1 MPLNNKTTVNAIRS
15 NFIEYFSKNNHNVIR
30 SSQLVPEN
38 DPTLLFTNAGMV
50 QFKNT
55 FTGVEK
61 RSYQRAVS
69 SQKCLR
75 AGGKHNDLENVGKT
89 ARHHTFFEML
99 GNFSFGNYFKEQ
111 AIFYA
116 WELLTKEFN
125 IPKEKLF
132 VTIYHTDTEAEKIWK
147 KISGFS
153 DDKIIKIKTN
163 DNFWSMGDTGPC
175 GPCSEIF
182 YDHGPSIFGGLP
194 GTPEENGDRFIEIWN
209 LVFMQYE
216 QLSVNERINL
226 PQPSIDTGMGLER
239 ISAVL
244 QNTHNNYKT
253 DMMENLVEASSNI
266 TGFEMNED
274 NIVSHRVIADHLRSI
289 SFLIAEGVMPSNEGR
304 GYVLRRIMRRAM
316 RHTHLLGSIDPVIY
330 KLVPFLN
337 KEMGE
342 AFPELNTAQ
351 SIIQNTIKEEEYKFK
366 DTLDR
371 GLNLLKAEIDNKVS
385 TGVLSGQK
393 AFELYD
399 TYGFPLDLTE
409 DVLKS
414 HGWTVDQDGFEQSMN
429 QQKNKARQ
437 AWTGSGD
444 KIKSSD
450 VLKSLLNI
458 ESTNFYGYEKNKLNT
473 DTLFIIKNQKIVD
486 KVEIG
491 NIAEIVF
498 TDTIFYAESG
508 GQISDTGIVF
518 NSQFKAKVLGS
529 NKFKT
534 GNENI
539 VFICLI
545 EVLSGTLHVGDK
557 VEQILDL
564 DKRKQICSHHS
575 ATHLLH
581 EALRLKLGLH
591 VTQKGSFV
599 SSEKLRF
606 DFSHTKPINT
616 NLINEIE
623 DEVNYR
629 IKCNENVNT
638 KNMSPAEAIKIGAI
652 ALFGE
657 KYGDVVRVVSIGE
670 TQDDK
675 RNAWS
680 VELCG
685 GTHVNNTAEI
695 SVFKIISE
703 TGVSSGIRRIEAI
716 TNIAAIKYFNCEAQ
730 KVNYI
735 SEILKTNQSQ
745 VVKKIEQLLLENKK
759 LVNELKN
766 IKKTIISSKDNISN
780 KENLNGIY
788 FDYQIFDD
796 LPIKDLKSTAEDIL
810 KRNEGDIVCVI
821 SKIDSKASIV
831 IAVDTKITNKVN
843 AVELVNMISITLGG
857 KGGGGRA
864 DMAQSGGSIPDKS
877 EIAIQELKD
886 FIKTK
891 ALSINHVK

>member
-1 MPLNNKTTVNAIRS
+1 MTLYNKNTVNSIRS
-15 NFIEYFSKNNHNVIR
+15 NFIDYFSKNSHEIIK
-30 SSQLVPEN
+30 SSHLVPEN

-61 RSYQRAVS
+61 RGYKRAVS

-99 GNFSFGNYFKEQ
+99 GNFSFGDYFKEQ

-116 WELLTKEFN
+116 WKLLTEEFN
-125 IPKEKLF
+125 IPKEKLL
-132 VTIYHTDTEAEKIWK
+132 VTIYHTDSEAEKLWK

-153 DDKIIKIKTN
+153 DDKIIKIKTS

-182 YDHGPSIFGGLP
+182 YDHGPSIFGGPP
-194 GTPEENGDRFIEIWN
+194 GSPEEDGDRFIEIWN

-216 QLSVNERINL
+216 QLSVNERIIL
-226 PQPSIDTGMGLER
+226 PKPSIDTGMGLER

-253 DMMENLVEASSNI
+253 DMMENLVEASSKI
-266 TGFEMNED
+266 TGYDMSED

-342 AFPELNTAQ
+342 AFPELNMGQ
-351 SIIQNTIKEEEYKFK
+351 SIIQNTIKEEELKFK

-371 GLNLLKAEIDNKVS
+371 GMSLLKAEIDNKVS

-409 DVLKS
+409 DVLKA
-414 HGWTVDQDGFEQSMN
+414 HGWTVDQDGFKEAMEE
-429 QQKNKARQ
+429 QKNKARQ

-444 KIKSSD
+444 KTKSSD

-458 ESTNFYGYEKNKLNT
+458 ESTNFFGYEKNTLNT
-473 DTLFIIKNQKIVD
+473 EIKFIIKNQKIVD
-486 KVEIG
+486 KAETG
-491 NIAEIVF
+491 TIAEIVF

-508 GQISDTGIVF
+508 GQISDTGLIF
-518 NSQFKAKVLGS
+518 NKEFKAKVLGS
-529 NKFKT
+529 NKLKT
-534 GNENI
+534 GNEKI
-539 VFICLI
+539 VFICSI
-545 EVLSGTLHVGDK
+545 EVLSGTLNVGDK
-557 VEQILDL
+557 VDQILDL

-591 VTQKGSFV
+591 VAQKGSLV
-599 SSEKLRF
+599 SDEKLRF
-606 DFSHTKPINT
+606 DFSHTKPLSIN
-616 NLINEIE
+616 IIKEIE

-629 IKCNENVNT
+629 IKRNENIIT
-638 KNMSPAEAIKIGAI
+638 KIMSPSEAKEIGAI

-657 KYGDVVRVVSIGE
+657 KYGDEVRVVSIGE
-670 TQDDK
+670 TLDTN

-685 GTHVNNTAEI
+685 GTHVKNTAEI

-703 TGVSSGIRRIEAI
+703 TGVSSGVRRIEAI
-716 TNIAAIKYFNCEAQ
+716 TNISAIRYFNN
-730 KVNYI
+730 KVEKI
-735 SEILKTNQSQ
+735 DHITELLKTSQSKL
-745 VVKKIEQLLLENKK
+745 VKKIEQLIIDNKK
-759 LVNELKN
+759 LTNELKDL
-766 IKKTIISSKDNISN
+766 KKKNVLSMVNVSSKENI
-780 KENLNGIY
+780 NGIY

-796 LPIKDLKSTAEDIL
+796 LPIKDLKSSAENIL
-810 KRNEGDIVCVI
+810 KRNEGGIVCVI
-821 SKIDSKASIV
+821 SKIDNKASVV
-831 IAVDTKITNKVN
+831 IAVDKKITNKIN
-843 AVELVNMISITLGG
+843 AVELVNMVSITLGG
-857 KGGGGRA
+857 KGGGGRP
-864 DMAQSGGSIPDKS
+864 DMAQSGGSIPIKS
-877 EIAIQELKD
+877 ELAIQELKN

-891 ALSINHVK
+891 FLSKTNVK

>member
-1 MPLNNKTTVNAIRS
+1 MSLNNKITVNSIRS
-15 NFIEYFSKNNHNVIR
+15 KFIDYFSKNSHEVLS

-55 FTGVEK
+55 FTGIEQRNYK
-61 RSYQRAVS
+61 RAVT
-69 SQKCLR
+69 SQKCIR

-99 GNFSFGNYFKEQ
+99 GNFSFGDYFKEQ

-125 IPKEKLF
+125 IPKEKLL
-132 VTIYHTDTEAEKIWK
+132 VTIYHTDIEAEKIWK

-182 YDHGPSIFGGLP
+182 YDHGPSIFGGPP
-194 GTPEENGDRFIEIWN
+194 GSAEEDGDRFIEIWN

-216 QLSVNERINL
+216 QLSINERINL
-226 PQPSIDTGMGLER
+226 PKPSIDTGMGLER

-253 DMMENLVEASSNI
+253 DMMENLVEASSKI
-266 TGFEMNED
+266 TGSDMSKE
-274 NIVSHRVIADHLRSI
+274 NIVSHRIIADHIRSI
-289 SFLIAEGVMPSNEGR
+289 SFLIAEGIMPSNEGR

-316 RHTHLLGSIDPVIY
+316 RHTHLLGSKDPIIY

-337 KEMGE
+337 KEMGN
-342 AFPELNTAQ
+342 AFPELDVGQ
-351 SIIQNTIKEEEYKFK
+351 SIIQNTIKEEEFKFK

-371 GLNLLKAEIDNKVS
+371 GMYLLKAEIDKKVS
-385 TGVLSGQK
+385 SGILSGQK

-414 HGWTVDQDGFEQSMN
+414 YGWTVDQRGFEEAMKE
-429 QQKNKARQ
+429 QKNKARQ
-437 AWTGSGD
+437 SWSGSGD
-444 KIKSSD
+444 KTKSSN

-458 ESTNFYGYEKNKLNT
+458 ESTNFLGYEKNTLNT
-473 DTLFIIKNQKIVD
+473 EIKFIINNQKIVD
-486 KVEIG
+486 KIEIG
-491 NIAEIVF
+491 NVAEVVF
-498 TDTIFYAESG
+498 IDTIFYAESG
-508 GQISDTGIVF
+508 GQVSDTGIIL
-518 NSQFKAKVLGS
+518 NKKFKARVLGS

-534 GNENI
+534 GNEKT

-545 EVLSGTLHVGDK
+545 EVLSGTLNVGDK

-581 EALRLKLGLH
+581 EALRLKLGPH
-591 VTQKGSFV
+591 VAQKGSLV
-599 SSEKLRF
+599 SEEKLRF
-606 DFSHTKPINT
+606 DFSHTKPISA
-616 NLINEIE
+616 NLIKEIE

-629 IKCNENVNT
+629 IKCNENVIT
-638 KNMSPAEAIKIGAI
+638 KTMSPSEAITKGAI

-657 KYGDVVRVVSIGE
+657 KYGDEVRVVSIGE
-670 TQDDK
+670 TTDVN
-675 RNAWS
+675 RIAWS

-685 GTHVNNTAEI
+685 GTHVKNTAEI

-703 TGVSSGIRRIEAI
+703 TGVSSGVRRIEAI
-716 TNIAAIKYFNCEAQ
+716 ANNSALKYFNREVE
-730 KVNYI
+730 KVNDI
-735 SEILKTNQSQ
+735 VELLKTNKSQ
-745 VVKKIEQLLLENKK
+745 VVKKIEQLILDNKK

-766 IKKTIISSKDNISN
+766 LKKNNILPIDNVSN
-780 KENLNGIY
+780 KENFNGIY
-788 FDYQIFDD
+788 FDYQILDE
-796 LPIKDLKSTAEDIL
+796 LPIKEIKSTAEDML
-810 KRNEGDIVCVI
+810 KENEGGIVCVI
-821 SKIDSKASIV
+821 SKIGGKASIV
-831 IAVDTKITNKVN
+831 VAVDKKITNKIN
-843 AVELVNMISITLGG
+843 AVELVNMVSITLGG
-857 KGGGGRA
+857 KGGGGRP
-864 DMAQSGGSIPDKS
+864 DMAQSGGPLSKKS
-877 EIAIQELKD
+877 ELAIQKLRD

-891 ALSINHVK
+891 F

>member
-1 MPLNNKTTVNAIRS
+1 MSLNNKITVNSIRS
-15 NFIEYFSKNNHNVIR
+15 KFIDYFSKNSHEVLS

-55 FTGVEK
+55 FTGVEQRNYK
-61 RSYQRAVS
+61 RAVT
-69 SQKCLR
+69 SQKCIR

-99 GNFSFGNYFKEQ
+99 GNFSFGDYFKEQ

-125 IPKEKLF
+125 IPKEKLL
-132 VTIYHTDTEAEKIWK
+132 VTIYHTDIEAEKIWK

-182 YDHGPSIFGGLP
+182 YDHGASILGGPP
-194 GTPEENGDRFIEIWN
+194 GSAEEDGDRFIEIWN

-216 QLSVNERINL
+216 QLSINERINL
-226 PQPSIDTGMGLER
+226 PKPSIDTGMGLER

-253 DMMENLVEASSNI
+253 DMMENLVEASSKI
-266 TGFEMNED
+266 TGSDMSKE
-274 NIVSHRVIADHLRSI
+274 NIVSHRIIADHIRSI
-289 SFLIAEGVMPSNEGR
+289 SFLIAEGIMPSNEGR

-316 RHTHLLGSIDPVIY
+316 RHTHLLGSKDPIIY

-337 KEMGE
+337 KEMGN
-342 AFPELNTAQ
+342 AFPELVVGQ
-351 SIIQNTIKEEEYKFK
+351 SIIQNTIKEEEFKFK

-371 GLNLLKAEIDNKVS
+371 GMYLLKAEIDKKVS
-385 TGVLSGQK
+385 SGILSGQK

-414 HGWTVDQDGFEQSMN
+414 YGWTVDQRGFEEAMKE
-429 QQKNKARQ
+429 QKNKARQ
-437 AWTGSGD
+437 SWSGSGD
-444 KIKSSD
+444 KTKSSN

-458 ESTNFYGYEKNKLNT
+458 ESTNFLGYEKNILNT
-473 DTLFIIKNQKIVD
+473 EIKFIINNQKIVD
-486 KVEIG
+486 KIEIG
-491 NIAEIVF
+491 NIAEVVF
-498 TDTIFYAESG
+498 IDTIFYAESG
-508 GQISDTGIVF
+508 GQVSDTGIIL
-518 NSQFKAKVLGS
+518 NKKFKARVLGS

-534 GNENI
+534 GNEKT

-545 EVLSGTLHVGDK
+545 EVLSGTLNVGDN

-591 VTQKGSFV
+591 VAQKGSLV
-599 SSEKLRF
+599 SEEKLRF
-606 DFSHTKPINT
+606 DFSHTKPISA
-616 NLINEIE
+616 NLIKEIE

-629 IKCNENVNT
+629 IKCNENVIT
-638 KNMSPAEAIKIGAI
+638 KTMSPSEAITKGAI

-657 KYGDVVRVVSIGE
+657 KYGDEVRVVSIGE
-670 TQDDK
+670 TTDVN
-675 RNAWS
+675 RIAWS

-685 GTHVNNTAEI
+685 GTHVKNTAEI
-695 SVFKIISE
+695 SFFKIISE
-703 TGVSSGIRRIEAI
+703 TGVSSGVRRIEAI
-716 TNIAAIKYFNCEAQ
+716 TNNSALKYFNREVEQ
-730 KVNYI
+730 VNDI
-735 SEILKTNQSQ
+735 VELLKTNKSQ
-745 VVKKIEQLLLENKK
+745 VVKKIEQLILDNKK

-766 IKKTIISSKDNISN
+766 LKKNNILPIDNVSN
-780 KENLNGIY
+780 KENFNGIY
-788 FDYQIFDD
+788 FDYQILDE
-796 LPIKDLKSTAEDIL
+796 LPIKELKSTAEDIL
-810 KRNEGDIVCVI
+810 KKNEGGIVCVI
-821 SKIDSKASIV
+821 SKIGGKASIV
-831 IAVDTKITNKVN
+831 VAVDKKITNKIN
-843 AVELVNMISITLGG
+843 AVELVNMVSITLGG
-857 KGGGGRA
+857 KGGGGRP
-864 DMAQSGGSIPDKS
+864 DMAQSGGPFPKKS
-877 EIAIQELKD
+877 ELAIQKLRD

-891 ALSINHVK
+891 F

>member
-1 MPLNNKTTVNAIRS
+1 MPLNNKITVNSIRS
-15 NFIEYFSKNNHNVIR
+15 KFIDYFSKNSHEVLS

-55 FTGVEK
+55 FTGVEQRNYK
-61 RSYQRAVS
+61 RAVT
-69 SQKCLR
+69 SQKCIR

-99 GNFSFGNYFKEQ
+99 GNFSFGDYFKEQ

-125 IPKEKLF
+125 IPKEKLL
-132 VTIYHTDTEAEKIWK
+132 VTIYHTDIEAEKIWK

-163 DNFWSMGDTGPC
+163 DNFWSMGDIGPC

-182 YDHGPSIFGGLP
+182 YDHGASIFGGPP
-194 GTPEENGDRFIEIWN
+194 GSAEEDGDRFIEIWN

-216 QLSVNERINL
+216 QLSINERINL
-226 PQPSIDTGMGLER
+226 PKPSIDTGMGLER

-253 DMMENLVEASSNI
+253 DMMENLVEASSKI
-266 TGFEMNED
+266 TGSDMSKE
-274 NIVSHRVIADHLRSI
+274 NIVSHRIIADHIRSI
-289 SFLIAEGVMPSNEGR
+289 SFLIAEGIMPSNEGR

-316 RHTHLLGSIDPVIY
+316 RHTHLLGSKDPIIY

-337 KEMGE
+337 KEMGN
-342 AFPELNTAQ
+342 AFPELDVGQ
-351 SIIQNTIKEEEYKFK
+351 SIIQNTIKEEELKFK

-371 GLNLLKAEIDNKVS
+371 GMYLLKAEIDKKVS
-385 TGVLSGQK
+385 SGILSGQK

-414 HGWTVDQDGFEQSMN
+414 YGWTVDQRGFEEAMKE
-429 QQKNKARQ
+429 QKNKARQ
-437 AWTGSGD
+437 SWSGSGD
-444 KIKSSD
+444 KTKSSN

-458 ESTNFYGYEKNKLNT
+458 ESTNFLGYEKNTLNT
-473 DTLFIIKNQKIVD
+473 EIKFIINNQKIVD
-486 KVEIG
+486 KIEIG
-491 NIAEIVF
+491 NIAEVVF
-498 TDTIFYAESG
+498 IDTIFYAESG
-508 GQISDTGIVF
+508 GQVSDTGIIL
-518 NSQFKAKVLGS
+518 NKKFKARVLGS

-534 GNENI
+534 GNEKT

-545 EVLSGTLHVGDK
+545 EVLSGTLNVGDK

-591 VTQKGSFV
+591 VAQKGSLV
-599 SSEKLRF
+599 SEEKLRF
-606 DFSHTKPINT
+606 DFSHTKPISA
-616 NLINEIE
+616 NLIKEIE

-629 IKCNENVNT
+629 IKCNENVIT
-638 KNMSPAEAIKIGAI
+638 KTMSPSEAIIKGAI

-657 KYGDVVRVVSIGE
+657 KYGDEVRVVSIGE
-670 TQDDK
+670 TTDVN
-675 RNAWS
+675 RIAWS

-685 GTHVNNTAEI
+685 GTHVKNTAEI

-703 TGVSSGIRRIEAI
+703 TGVSSGVRRIEAI
-716 TNIAAIKYFNCEAQ
+716 TNNSALKYFNREVE
-730 KVNYI
+730 KVNDI
-735 SEILKTNQSQ
+735 VELLKTNKSQ
-745 VVKKIEQLLLENKK
+745 VVKKIEQLILDNKK

-766 IKKTIISSKDNISN
+766 LKKNNILPIDNVSN
-780 KENLNGIY
+780 KENFNGIY
-788 FDYQIFDD
+788 FDYQILDE
-796 LPIKDLKSTAEDIL
+796 LPIKELKSTAEDIL
-810 KRNEGDIVCVI
+810 KKNEGGIVCVI
-821 SKIDSKASIV
+821 SKIGGKASIV
-831 IAVDTKITNKVN
+831 VAVDKKITNKIN
-843 AVELVNMISITLGG
+843 AVELVNMVSITLGG
-857 KGGGGRA
+857 KGGGGRP
-864 DMAQSGGSIPDKS
+864 DMAQSGGSLPNKS
-877 EIAIQELKD
+877 ELAIQKLRD

-891 ALSINHVK
+891 F

>member
-1 MPLNNKTTVNAIRS
+1 MPLNNKITVNSIRS
-15 NFIEYFSKNNHNVIR
+15 KFIDYFSKNSHEVLS

-55 FTGVEK
+55 FTGVEQRNYK
-61 RSYQRAVS
+61 RAVT
-69 SQKCLR
+69 SQKCIR

-99 GNFSFGNYFKEQ
+99 GNFSFGDYFKEQ

-125 IPKEKLF
+125 IPKEKLL
-132 VTIYHTDTEAEKIWK
+132 VTIYHTDIEAEKIWK

-182 YDHGPSIFGGLP
+182 YDHGSSIFGGPP
-194 GTPEENGDRFIEIWN
+194 GSAEEDGDRFIEIWN

-216 QLSVNERINL
+216 QLSINERINL
-226 PQPSIDTGMGLER
+226 PKPSIDTGMGLER

-253 DMMENLVEASSNI
+253 DMMENLVEASSKI
-266 TGFEMNED
+266 TGSDMSKE
-274 NIVSHRVIADHLRSI
+274 NIVSHRIIADHIRSI
-289 SFLIAEGVMPSNEGR
+289 SFLIAEGIMPSNEGR

-316 RHTHLLGSIDPVIY
+316 RHTHLLGSKDPIIY

-337 KEMGE
+337 KEMGN
-342 AFPELNTAQ
+342 AFPELVVGQ
-351 SIIQNTIKEEEYKFK
+351 SIIQNTIKEEEFKFK

-371 GLNLLKAEIDNKVS
+371 GMYLLKAEIDKKVS
-385 TGVLSGQK
+385 SGILSGQK

-414 HGWTVDQDGFEQSMN
+414 YGWTVDQRGFEEAMKE
-429 QQKNKARQ
+429 QKNKARQ
-437 AWTGSGD
+437 SWSGSGD
-444 KIKSSD
+444 KTKSSN

-458 ESTNFYGYEKNKLNT
+458 ESTNFLGYEKNTLNT
-473 DTLFIIKNQKIVD
+473 EIKFIINNQKIVD
-486 KVEIG
+486 KIEIG
-491 NIAEIVF
+491 NIAEVVF
-498 TDTIFYAESG
+498 IDTIFYAESG
-508 GQISDTGIVF
+508 GQVSDTGIIL
-518 NSQFKAKVLGS
+518 NKKFKARVLGS

-534 GNENI
+534 GNEKT

-545 EVLSGTLHVGDK
+545 EVLSGTLNVGDK

-591 VTQKGSFV
+591 VAQKGSLV
-599 SSEKLRF
+599 SEEKLRF
-606 DFSHTKPINT
+606 DFSHTKPISA
-616 NLINEIE
+616 NLIKEIE

-629 IKCNENVNT
+629 IKCNENVIT
-638 KNMSPAEAIKIGAI
+638 KTMSPSEAITKGAI

-657 KYGDVVRVVSIGE
+657 KYGDEVRVVSIGE
-670 TQDDK
+670 TTDVN
-675 RNAWS
+675 RIAWS

-685 GTHVNNTAEI
+685 GTHVKNTAEI

-703 TGVSSGIRRIEAI
+703 TGVSSGVRRIEAI
-716 TNIAAIKYFNCEAQ
+716 TNNSALKYFNREVE
-730 KVNYI
+730 KVNDI
-735 SEILKTNQSQ
+735 VELLKTNKSQ
-745 VVKKIEQLLLENKK
+745 VVKKIEQLILDNKK

-766 IKKTIISSKDNISN
+766 LKKNNILPIDNVSN
-780 KENLNGIY
+780 KENFNGIY
-788 FDYQIFDD
+788 FDYQILDE
-796 LPIKDLKSTAEDIL
+796 LPIKELKSTAEDIL
-810 KRNEGDIVCVI
+810 KKNEGGIVCVI
-821 SKIDSKASIV
+821 SKIGGKASIV
-831 IAVDTKITNKVN
+831 VAVDKKITNKIN
-843 AVELVNMISITLGG
+843 AVELVNMVSITLGG
-857 KGGGGRA
+857 KGGGGRP
-864 DMAQSGGSIPDKS
+864 DMAQSGGSLPKKS
-877 EIAIQELKD
+877 ELAIQKLRD

-891 ALSINHVK
+891 F

>member
-1 MPLNNKTTVNAIRS
+1 MPLNNKITVNSIRS
-15 NFIEYFSKNNHNVIR
+15 KFIDYFSKNSHEVLS

-55 FTGVEK
+55 FTGVEQRNYK
-61 RSYQRAVS
+61 RAVT
-69 SQKCLR
+69 SQKCIR

-99 GNFSFGNYFKEQ
+99 GNFSFGDYFKEQ

-125 IPKEKLF
+125 IPKEKLL
-132 VTIYHTDTEAEKIWK
+132 VTIYHTDIEAEKIWK

-182 YDHGPSIFGGLP
+182 YDHGASIFGGPP
-194 GTPEENGDRFIEIWN
+194 GSAEEDGDRFIEIWN

-216 QLSVNERINL
+216 QLSINERISL
-226 PQPSIDTGMGLER
+226 PKPSIDTGMGLER

-253 DMMENLVEASSNI
+253 DMMENLVEASSKI
-266 TGFEMNED
+266 TGSDMSKE
-274 NIVSHRVIADHLRSI
+274 NIVSHRIIADHIRSI
-289 SFLIAEGVMPSNEGR
+289 SFLIAEGIMPSNEGR

-316 RHTHLLGSIDPVIY
+316 RHTHLLGSKDPIIY

-337 KEMGE
+337 KEMGD
-342 AFPELNTAQ
+342 AFPELDIGQ
-351 SIIQNTIKEEEYKFK
+351 SIIQNTIKEEEFKFK

-371 GLNLLKAEIDNKVS
+371 GMYLLKAEIDKKVS
-385 TGVLSGQK
+385 SGILSGQK

-414 HGWTVDQDGFEQSMN
+414 YGWTVDQRGFEEAMKE
-429 QQKNKARQ
+429 QKNKARQ
-437 AWTGSGD
+437 SWSGSGD
-444 KIKSSD
+444 KTKSSN

-458 ESTNFYGYEKNKLNT
+458 ESTNFLGYEKNTLNT
-473 DTLFIIKNQKIVD
+473 EIKFIINNQKIVD
-486 KVEIG
+486 KIEIG
-491 NIAEIVF
+491 NIAEVVF
-498 TDTIFYAESG
+498 IDTIFYAESG
-508 GQISDTGIVF
+508 GQVSDTGIIL
-518 NSQFKAKVLGS
+518 NKKFKARVLGS

-534 GNENI
+534 GNEKT

-545 EVLSGTLHVGDK
+545 EVLSGTLNVGDK

-581 EALRLKLGLH
+581 EALRLKLGPH
-591 VTQKGSFV
+591 VAQKGSLV
-599 SSEKLRF
+599 SEEKLRF
-606 DFSHTKPINT
+606 DFSHTKPISA
-616 NLINEIE
+616 NLIKEIE

-629 IKCNENVNT
+629 IKCNENVIT
-638 KNMSPAEAIKIGAI
+638 KTMSPSEAITKGAI

-657 KYGDVVRVVSIGE
+657 KYGDEVRVVSIGE
-670 TQDDK
+670 TTDVN
-675 RNAWS
+675 RIAWS

-685 GTHVNNTAEI
+685 GTHVKNTAEI

-703 TGVSSGIRRIEAI
+703 TGVSSGVRRIEAI
-716 TNIAAIKYFNCEAQ
+716 TNNSALKYFNREVE
-730 KVNYI
+730 KVNDI
-735 SEILKTNQSQ
+735 VELLKTNKSQ
-745 VVKKIEQLLLENKK
+745 VVKKIEQLILDNKK

-766 IKKTIISSKDNISN
+766 LKKNNILPIDNVSN
-780 KENLNGIY
+780 KENFNGIY
-788 FDYQIFDD
+788 FDYQILDE
-796 LPIKDLKSTAEDIL
+796 LPIKELKSTAEDIL
-810 KRNEGDIVCVI
+810 KKNEGGIVCVI
-821 SKIDSKASIV
+821 SKIGGKASIV
-831 IAVDTKITNKVN
+831 VAVDKKITNKIN
-843 AVELVNMISITLGG
+843 AVELVNMVSITLGG
-857 KGGGGRA
+857 KGGGGRP
-864 DMAQSGGSIPDKS
+864 DMAQSGGSLPKKS
-877 EIAIQELKD
+877 ELAIQKLRD

-891 ALSINHVK
+891 F

>member
-1 MPLNNKTTVNAIRS
+1 MPLNNKITVNSIRS
-15 NFIEYFSKNNHNVIR
+15 KFIDYFSKNSHEVLS

-55 FTGVEK
+55 FTGVEQRNYK
-61 RSYQRAVS
+61 RAVT
-69 SQKCLR
+69 SQKCIR

-99 GNFSFGNYFKEQ
+99 GNFSFGDYFKEQ

-125 IPKEKLF
+125 IPKEKLL
-132 VTIYHTDTEAEKIWK
+132 VTIYHTDIEAEKIWK

-182 YDHGPSIFGGLP
+182 YDHGASIFGGPP
-194 GTPEENGDRFIEIWN
+194 GSAEEDGDRFIEIWN

-216 QLSVNERINL
+216 QLSINERINL
-226 PQPSIDTGMGLER
+226 PKPSIDTGMGLER

-253 DMMENLVEASSNI
+253 DMMENLVEASSKI
-266 TGFEMNED
+266 TGSDMSKE
-274 NIVSHRVIADHLRSI
+274 NIVSHRIIADHIRSI
-289 SFLIAEGVMPSNEGR
+289 SFLIAEGIMPSNEGR

-316 RHTHLLGSIDPVIY
+316 RHTHLLGSKDPIIY

-337 KEMGE
+337 KEMGN
-342 AFPELNTAQ
+342 AFPELDVGQ
-351 SIIQNTIKEEEYKFK
+351 SIIQNTIKEEEFKFK

-371 GLNLLKAEIDNKVS
+371 GMYLLKAEIDKKVS
-385 TGVLSGQK
+385 SGILSGQK

-414 HGWTVDQDGFEQSMN
+414 YGWTVDQRGFEEAMKE
-429 QQKNKARQ
+429 QKNKARQ
-437 AWTGSGD
+437 SWSGSGD
-444 KIKSSD
+444 KTKSSN

-458 ESTNFYGYEKNKLNT
+458 ESTNFLGYEKNTLNT
-473 DTLFIIKNQKIVD
+473 EIKFIINNQKIVD
-486 KVEIG
+486 KIEIG
-491 NIAEIVF
+491 NIAEVVF
-498 TDTIFYAESG
+498 IDTIFYAESG
-508 GQISDTGIVF
+508 GQVSDTGIIL
-518 NSQFKAKVLGS
+518 NKKFKARVLGS

-534 GNENI
+534 GNEKT

-545 EVLSGTLHVGDK
+545 EVLSGTLNVGDK

-591 VTQKGSFV
+591 VAQKGSLV
-599 SSEKLRF
+599 SEEKLRF
-606 DFSHTKPINT
+606 DFSHTKPISA
-616 NLINEIE
+616 NLIKEIE

-629 IKCNENVNT
+629 IKCNENVIT
-638 KNMSPAEAIKIGAI
+638 KTMSPSEAITKGAI

-657 KYGDVVRVVSIGE
+657 KYGDEVRVVSIGE
-670 TQDDK
+670 TTDVK
-675 RNAWS
+675 RIAWS

-685 GTHVNNTAEI
+685 GTHVKNTAEI

-703 TGVSSGIRRIEAI
+703 TGVSSGVRRIEAI
-716 TNIAAIKYFNCEAQ
+716 TNNSALKYFNREVE
-730 KVNYI
+730 KVNDI
-735 SEILKTNQSQ
+735 VELLKTNKSQ
-745 VVKKIEQLLLENKK
+745 VVKKIEQLILDNKK

-766 IKKTIISSKDNISN
+766 LKKNNILPIDNVSN
-780 KENLNGIY
+780 KENFNGIY
-788 FDYQIFDD
+788 FDYQILDE
-796 LPIKDLKSTAEDIL
+796 LPIKELKSTAEDIL
-810 KRNEGDIVCVI
+810 KKNEGGIVCVI
-821 SKIDSKASIV
+821 SKIGGKASIV
-831 IAVDTKITNKVN
+831 VAVDKKITNKIN
-843 AVELVNMISITLGG
+843 AVELVNMVSITLGG
-857 KGGGGRA
+857 KGGGGRP
-864 DMAQSGGSIPDKS
+864 DMAQSGGSLPKKS
-877 EIAIQELKD
+877 ELAIQKLRD

-891 ALSINHVK
+891 F

>member
-1 MPLNNKTTVNAIRS
+1 MSLNNKITVNSIRS
-15 NFIEYFSKNNHNVIR
+15 KFIDYFSKNSHEVLS

-55 FTGVEK
+55 FTGVEQRNYK
-61 RSYQRAVS
+61 RAVT
-69 SQKCLR
+69 SQKCIR

-99 GNFSFGNYFKEQ
+99 GNFSFGDYFKEE

-125 IPKEKLF
+125 IPKEKLL
-132 VTIYHTDTEAEKIWK
+132 VTIYHTDIEAEKIWK

-163 DNFWSMGDTGPC
+163 DNFWSMGDIGPC

-182 YDHGPSIFGGLP
+182 YDHGASIFGGPP
-194 GTPEENGDRFIEIWN
+194 GSAEEDGDRFIEIWN

-216 QLSVNERINL
+216 QLSINERINL
-226 PQPSIDTGMGLER
+226 PKPSIDTGMGLER

-253 DMMENLVEASSNI
+253 DMMENLVEASSKI
-266 TGFEMNED
+266 TGSDMSKE
-274 NIVSHRVIADHLRSI
+274 NIVSHRIIADHIRSI
-289 SFLIAEGVMPSNEGR
+289 SFLIAEGIMPSNEGR

-316 RHTHLLGSIDPVIY
+316 RHTHLLGSKNPIIY

-337 KEMGE
+337 KEMGN
-342 AFPELNTAQ
+342 AFPELDIGQ
-351 SIIQNTIKEEEYKFK
+351 SIIQNTIKEEEFKFK

-371 GLNLLKAEIDNKVS
+371 GMYLLKAEIDKKVS
-385 TGVLSGQK
+385 SGILSGQK

-414 HGWTVDQDGFEQSMN
+414 YGWTVDQRGFEEAMKE
-429 QQKNKARQ
+429 QKNKARQ
-437 AWTGSGD
+437 SWSGSGD
-444 KIKSSD
+444 KTKSSN

-458 ESTNFYGYEKNKLNT
+458 ESTNFLGYEKNTLNT
-473 DTLFIIKNQKIVD
+473 EIKFIINNQKIVD
-486 KVEIG
+486 KIEIG
-491 NIAEIVF
+491 NIAEVVF
-498 TDTIFYAESG
+498 IDTIFYAESG
-508 GQISDTGIVF
+508 GQVSDTGIIL
-518 NSQFKAKVLGS
+518 NKKFKARVLGS

-534 GNENI
+534 GNEKT

-545 EVLSGTLHVGDK
+545 EVLSGTLNVGDK

-591 VTQKGSFV
+591 VAQKGSLV
-599 SSEKLRF
+599 SEEKLRF
-606 DFSHTKPINT
+606 DFSHTKPISA
-616 NLINEIE
+616 NLIKEIE

-629 IKCNENVNT
+629 IKCNENVIT
-638 KNMSPAEAIKIGAI
+638 KTMSPSEAITKGAI

-657 KYGDVVRVVSIGE
+657 KYGDEVRVVSIGE
-670 TQDDK
+670 TTDVN
-675 RNAWS
+675 RIAWS

-685 GTHVNNTAEI
+685 GTHVKNTAEI

-703 TGVSSGIRRIEAI
+703 TGVSSGVRRIEAI
-716 TNIAAIKYFNCEAQ
+716 TNNSALKYFNREVE
-730 KVNYI
+730 KVNDI
-735 SEILKTNQSQ
+735 VELLKTNKSQ
-745 VVKKIEQLLLENKK
+745 VVKKIEQLILDNKK

-766 IKKTIISSKDNISN
+766 LKKNNILPIDNVSN
-780 KENLNGIY
+780 KENFNGIY
-788 FDYQIFDD
+788 FDYQILDE
-796 LPIKDLKSTAEDIL
+796 LPIKELKSTAEDIL
-810 KRNEGDIVCVI
+810 KKNEGGIVCVI
-821 SKIDSKASIV
+821 SKIGGKASIV
-831 IAVDTKITNKVN
+831 VAVDKKITNKIN
-843 AVELVNMISITLGG
+843 AVELVNMVSITLGG
-857 KGGGGRA
+857 KGGGGRP
-864 DMAQSGGSIPDKS
+864 DMAQSGGPLPKKS
-877 EIAIQELKD
+877 ELAIQKLRD

-891 ALSINHVK
+891 F